1 MLVNQGKFDEAEPA
15 LEEIRTASR
24 AANYPLGVAM
34 STMHLANGV
43 ARSGDSESAL
53 GILKKTLAEFE
64 DLGAVRCIVY
74 NQLAQAEAHLLGGAV
89 DAALAGAEEAL
100 ETATATTGVE
110 VPVVGL
116 ERVRGIALVWR
127 GNTREGHVQLMD
139 ALERARRVDAV
150 FEEVLILDTLATL
163 YGDDDA
169 ADQRDSIIQRLGIVK
184 LPPFLTVS

>member
-1 MLVNQGKFDEAEPA
+1 M
-15 LEEIRTASR
+15 
-24 AANYPLGVAM
+24 
-34 STMHLANGV
+34 
-43 ARSGDSESAL
+43 
-53 GILKKTLAEFE
+53 
-64 DLGAVRCIVY
+64 
-74 NQLAQAEAHLLGGAV
+74 

-169 ADQRDSIIQRLGIVK
+169 ADKRDSIIQRLGIVK